1 MHIIFGTDGVSSSS
15 IFTRILDTFMPS
27 RYFPKPQPL
36 SPNTKTWVEEGV
48 RYQKDK
54 RVRGGKRR
62 VKGTWTTDSI
72 YYLWFEYLKR
82 SERYKKAC
90 ANNGK
95 GMTKLYKDFGNIF
108 EYVGVEGFWRWWNE
122 RGQLLFSAKPLSNID
137 AFFTIDDIEDYKIE
151 IDKGQILLLPI
162 PTSGSREVIKKSVN
176 KLIDEIDIQKDKE
189 HKPQYEVESQKV
201 DVKGLQKAL
210 LAHDLKAKGR
220 DILEIGLIVR
230 EFDKSEFDDW
240 LADGRKGK
248 KKEYSIDEWADWC
261 DDNRAEYE
269 SVVRKA
275 SDTVYKRINT
285 KGEDTDTHELG
296 DLIDAEMRRLKTDYV
311 RTSMKKSIRTYTHK
325 LLNKADRNITAVG
338 KGKFGFGVY
347 KKLLAVKEQ

>member
-1 MHIIFGTDGVSSSS
+1 MIPT
-15 IFTRILDTFMPS
+15 MPS

-54 RVRGGKRR
+54 RIRGGKRR

-82 SERYKKAC
+82 SEKYKKAC

-108 EYVGVEGFWRWWNE
+108 EYEGVEGFWRWWNE
-122 RGQLLFSAKPLSNID
+122 RGQLLFSTKPLSNID
-137 AFFTIDDIEDYKIE
+137 AFFSIDDIEDYKTE

-176 KLIDEIDIQKDKE
+176 KLIDQIDIQKDKE

-220 DILEIGLIVR
+220 DILEIGLIIR

-240 LADGRKGK
+240 LADGRSGE

-261 DDNRAEYE
+261 DDNRAEYLRIYDE
-269 SVVRKA
+269 A
-275 SDTVYKRINT
+275 LDTVYKRVNINSST
-285 KGEDTDTHELG
+285 YTDELD

-325 LLNKADRNITAVG
+325 LLKKADRNITAVG

-347 KKLLAVKEQ
+347 KKLLTVKEQ

>member
-1 MHIIFGTDGVSSSS
+1 
-15 IFTRILDTFMPS
+15 MPS

-36 SPNTKTWVEEGV
+36 SPQTKTWVEKGV
-48 RYQKDK
+48 RYQKDS

-82 SERYKKAC
+82 SEKYKTAC

-95 GMTKLYKDFGNIF
+95 GMKKLYKDFGNVF
-108 EYVGVEGFWRWWNE
+108 EYEGVEGFWRWWRE

-137 AFFTIDDIEDYKIE
+137 AFFTIDDVEDYKSE

-176 KLIDEIDIQKDKE
+176 KLIDEIDIQRDKE
-189 HKPQYEVESQKV
+189 HKPKYEVESQKV

-210 LAHDLKAKGR
+210 LAHDLKAKGK
-220 DILEIGLIVR
+220 DILEIGLIIR
-230 EFDKSEFDDW
+230 EFDKSEFEDW
-240 LADGRKGK
+240 LADGRSQN
-248 KKEYSIDEWADWC
+248 KEYSIDDWADWC
-261 DDNRAEYE
+261 DNNRAEYGRVY
-269 SVVRKA
+269 SKA
-275 SDTVYKRINT
+275 EDTVWKRTNADDKDISAH
-285 KGEDTDTHELG
+285 DID
-296 DLIDAEMRRLKTDYV
+296 DLIDAEMKRLKTDYV

-325 LLNKADRNITAVG
+325 LLKKADRNIAAVG
-338 KGKFGFGVY
+338 KGEFGLGVY
-347 KKLLAVKEQ
+347 K